1 MNSLGIG
8 AAQPFQ
14 PIAPFSLHS
23 KPAVGLESSGS
34 KDQTLPPVEETGE
47 SDRLRE
53 RLGQRVGTVEGD
65 AERGS
70 DSDKKASG
78 DQSEG
83 QLAGSSDT
91 PVADLLDTIPLSA
104 TLRPVA
110 MSVENAVQTVTTT
123 AKALDQFQQVT
134 QQHLPPGLLL
144 DQET

>member
-1 MNSLGIG
+1 MNSSGIG

-14 PIAPFSLHS
+14 PISPFSPHS

-53 RLGQRVGTVEGD
+53 RLGQRVGAVAGD
-65 AERGS
+65 ANHES
-70 DSDKKASG
+70 DLDEKNDGEHSG
-78 DQSEG
+78 NPSADLSE
-83 QLAGSSDT
+83 T
-91 PVADLLDTIPLSA
+91 PVAGLLDTIPLSA
-104 TLRPVA
+104 TLRPVV
-110 MSVENAVQTVTTT
+110 MSVESAAQPATTT
-123 AKALDQFQQVT
+123 AKALDQFQQIT

>member
-1 MNSLGIG
+1 MNSSGIG

-14 PIAPFSLHS
+14 PVSPFSPHS
-23 KPAVGLESSGS
+23 KPAVGLESSDS

-53 RLGQRVGTVEGD
+53 RLGQRVGAIDGEGD
-65 AERGS
+65 P
-70 DSDKKASG
+70 DSNNSADG
-78 DQSEG
+78 DQPEQQSADSSE
-83 QLAGSSDT
+83 T

-110 MSVENAVQTVTTT
+110 MSVDSASQPATTA

-134 QQHLPPGLLL
+134 QQRLSPGLLL

>member
-1 MNSLGIG
+1 MNSSGIG

-14 PIAPFSLHS
+14 PISPFSPHS
-23 KPAVGLESSGS
+23 KPAVGLESSDS

-53 RLGQRVGTVEGD
+53 RLGQRVGAVAGD

-70 DSDKKASG
+70 DSNDKADG
-78 DQSEG
+78 N
-83 QLAGSSDT
+83 QLEDRSADSSPT

-110 MSVENAVQTVTTT
+110 ISVENSVQPVTTA